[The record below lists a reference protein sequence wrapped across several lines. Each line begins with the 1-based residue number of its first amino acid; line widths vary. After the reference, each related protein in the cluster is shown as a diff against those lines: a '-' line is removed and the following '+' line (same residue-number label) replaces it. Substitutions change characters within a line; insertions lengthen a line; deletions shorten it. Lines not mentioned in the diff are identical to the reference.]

1 MLARANRALA
11 RATPR
16 PRTLTTRP
24 TLLTAS
30 SPPLGLA
37 PSPRRHYARPPS
49 FTTPQEPAPAPLPKP
64 GQEPDPQVPLAPLPP
79 TNLPVED
86 YASPLVHTASFFGQL
101 FRYAVYGSVAI
112 VASAATALV
121 AVHLY
126 VEHVALAPADL
137 QHNGDPDDWLAEQ
150 PGWSGLHTDARGG
163 TDPRLGVL
171 ARAAI
176 RGAYIA
182 QTWGAGMV
190 ASPLSASAPASTSAS
205 PFTVSRMGGDMIG
218 AKHDAAAA
226 VTAAQGRQVGDGGW
240 LLAEQYLAYALA
252 RAAERGIALDDSSLA
267 GAAWDRHIEH
277 GGVDRAAVELE
288 ERLAGVRERIG
299 GRARLEAARDGW
311 ERIYLALSASPSPT
325 SDSDPMHAADRA
337 WEARETLVATRKL
350 GELSARIADLWQP
363 GTAERRVEND
373 RAQGYFV
380 AGLVPVLARDAA
392 RSLEAAALDT
402 PVPAGAPTISAQVA
416 DKHASPASSF
426 FGFWSRS
433 HPPSSSSNIATP
445 DLAPELSHLVSL
457 LARTSSTPALPDNFT
472 LHDLARRTLL
482 GRALDRPAPQR
493 ALLASLVSLETFLA
507 RRRDGD
513 GPSPAAAP
521 TDAALASAQ
530 ALQRAALEYA
540 RALSPA
546 PVAPAPPAA
555 PPAPRLPSA
564 SPADLEGERDLASA
578 RVPSRISR
586 GLSEAYL
593 STRVAALEAHLAE
606 CTLARSALAASSS
619 SHRGGGLFGG
629 AGGKKPAAAPAP
641 AQADLALAHGLVRS
655 ALARAELAADQS
667 AGLLALL
674 ETEGGARAAKLE
686 RVFGESL
693 KRARRDAEK
702 VRELGRGLAAF
713 VDGQQQQQQQKA

>member
-1 MLARANRALA
+1 MLTRSTRLIAR
-11 RATPR
+11 T
-16 PRTLTTRP
+16 TTRTRSLTRP
-24 TLLTAS
+24 STLVAAS

-37 PSPRRHYARPPS
+37 SATTTRHYARPPS
-49 FTTPQEPAPAPLPKP
+49 FTTPQEPPPAPLPEP
-64 GQEPDPQVPLAPLPP
+64 GHEPDPKVPLAPLPP

-86 YASPLVHTASFFGQL
+86 YASPLVHTASFFAQL

-137 QHNGDPDDWLAEQ
+137 RRSSDDDPDDWLAEQ
-150 PGWSGLHTDARGG
+150 PGWSGLHTDKRGG

-190 ASPLSASAPASTSAS
+190 ASPLSASAPASSSAS
-205 PFTVSRMGGDMIG
+205 PFSVSRMGGDMIG
-218 AKHDAAAA
+218 ARHDAAAG
-226 VTAAQGRQVGDGGW
+226 AATQGRQVGDGGW

-267 GAAWDRHIEH
+267 PAAWERHVDQGG

-311 ERIYLALSASPSPT
+311 ERIYFALSASPSPT
-325 SDSDPMHAADRA
+325 SDLDPVGAADRA

-363 GTAERRVEND
+363 GTAERRVENE

-380 AGLVPVLARDAA
+380 GGLVPVLARHGGH
-392 RSLEAAALDT
+392 SLEGEALDRL
-402 PVPAGAPTISAQVA
+402 VPAGAPPVSAQVV
-416 DKHASPASSF
+416 DKHASPSSSF

-433 HPPSSSSNIATP
+433 HPPSSSSSTTP
-445 DLAPELSHLVSL
+445 ADLSPELSHLVAL
-457 LARTSSTPALPDNFT
+457 LSRTSPSHALTYSIKYDWPQRV
-472 LHDLARRTLL
+472 ASA
-482 GRALDRPAPQR
+482 RALDQPAPQR

-513 GPSPAAAP
+513 AAAP

-546 PVAPAPPAA
+546 PAPAAPASPPAA
-555 PPAPRLPSA
+555 RLRLPSA
-564 SPADLEGERDLASA
+564 SQDDDEDASGLASA

-593 STRVAALEAHLAE
+593 ATRVAALEAHLAE
-606 CTLARSALAASSS
+606 CTLARSALASSS
-619 SHRGGGLFGG
+619 SRGGFFGG
-629 AGGKKPAAAPAP
+629 GGGKKPAAAPAP
-641 AQADLALAHGLVRS
+641 AQADLALADGLVRS
-655 ALARAELAADQS
+655 ALSRAELAADQS
-667 AGLLALL
+667 AGLLAML
-674 ETEGGARAAKLE
+674 ETEGGARAVKLE
-686 RVFGESL
+686 RAFGESL

-713 VDGQQQQQQQKA
+713 VDGQQQQRA

>member
-1 MLARANRALA
+1 MLSRSTRAIA

-16 PRTLTTRP
+16 TRTFARP
-24 TLLTAS
+24 STPVVAAAS
-30 SPPLGLA
+30 SSPHLGLA

-49 FTTPQEPAPAPLPKP
+49 FTTPQEPAPAPLPEP
-64 GQEPDPQVPLAPLPP
+64 GQEPDPAVPLAPLPP

-126 VEHVALAPADL
+126 VEHVALAPSLNLD
-137 QHNGDPDDWLAEQ
+137 DPDDWLAEQ
-150 PGWSGLHTDARGG
+150 PGWSGLHIDKRGG
-163 TDPRLGVL
+163 TDPRLGLL

-190 ASPLSASAPASTSAS
+190 ASPLSAAPSAAASAS
-205 PFTVSRMGGDMIG
+205 PFAVSRMGGDMIG
-218 AKHDAAAA
+218 AKHDAAAVVA
-226 VTAAQGRQVGDGGW
+226 SQGRQVGDGGW
-240 LLAEQYLAYALA
+240 LLAEQYLAYALE
-252 RAAERGIALDDSSLA
+252 RAARRGIALDDSSLA
-267 GAAWDRHIEH
+267 GAAWERHVDQ

-311 ERIYLALSASPSPT
+311 DRIYLALSASPT
-325 SDSDPMHAADRA
+325 TDPHPDRAADRA

-363 GTAERRVEND
+363 GTDERRVEND

-380 AGLVPVLARDAA
+380 GGLVPVLARDGGH
-392 RSLEAAALDT
+392 SLEGDALDQL
-402 PVPAGAPTISAQVA
+402 VPAGAPTIREQAN
-416 DKHASPASSF
+416 KHASPLSSF

-433 HPPSSSSNIATP
+433 HPPSSPSSTSTSTA
-445 DLAPELSHLVSL
+445 DLSPELSHLVAL
-457 LARTSSTPALPDNFT
+457 LSRTSPSRALSSPTASDAPS
-472 LHDLARRTLL
+472 ARV
-482 GRALDRPAPQR
+482 LDRPAPQR
-493 ALLASLVSLETFLA
+493 ALVASLVSLETFLA

-513 GPSPAAAP
+513 VDGASSSSSSAAAP

-546 PVAPAPPAA
+546 PAPSPSLPSSSSAALVA
-555 PPAPRLPSA
+555 PPAPPRDTHTPLE
-564 SPADLEGERDLASA
+564 PAH
-578 RVPSRISR
+578 VSRS
-586 GLSEAYL
+586 LSQAYL

-606 CTLARSALAASSS
+606 CSLARSALGASSS
-619 SHRGGGLFGG
+619 RGGGLFGG
-629 AGGKKPAAAPAP
+629 GSKNKPAAAPAP
-641 AQADLALAHGLVRS
+641 GPADLSLAHGLVRS

-667 AGLLALL
+667 AGLLAVL
-674 ETEGGARAAKLE
+674 ETERGGRAKDLE
-686 RVFGESL
+686 RAFGESL

-713 VDGQQQQQQQKA
+713 VDGQQRRQQSA

>member
-1 MLARANRALA
+1 MLTRSTRSLARQAT
-11 RATPR
+11 RATR
-16 PRTLTTRP
+16 PSA
-24 TLLTAS
+24 LLTAS
-30 SPPLGLA
+30 SPHLGLA
-37 PSPRRHYARPPS
+37 PSTTTRHYARPPS
-49 FTTPQEPAPAPLPKP
+49 FTTPQEPALAPLPEP
-64 GQEPDPQVPLAPLPP
+64 GQEPDPNVPLAPLPP

-126 VEHVALAPADL
+126 VEHIALAPPNLSPHSD
-137 QHNGDPDDWLAEQ
+137 DPDDWLAEQ
-150 PGWSGLHTDARGG
+150 PGWSGLHTDKRGG
-163 TDPRLGVL
+163 TDPRLGLL
-171 ARAAI
+171 ARAAV

-190 ASPLSASAPASTSAS
+190 ASPLSATAPGGATTSAS
-205 PFTVSRMGGDMIG
+205 PFSVSRMGGDMIG
-218 AKHDAAAA
+218 AKHDAQLA
-226 VTAAQGRQVGDGGW
+226 VAAQGRQVGDGGW
-240 LLAEQYLAYALA
+240 LLAEQYLAYALE
-252 RAAERGIALDDSSLA
+252 RAARRGIALDDSSLA
-267 GAAWDRHIEH
+267 GAAWERHVDE

-311 ERIYLALSASPSPT
+311 ERIYLALSASPT
-325 SDSDPMHAADRA
+325 SDPGPKRAAERA

-363 GTAERRVEND
+363 GTDERRVENE

-380 AGLVPVLARDAA
+380 GGLVPVLARDGGH
-392 RSLEAAALDT
+392 SLEGRALDT
-402 PVPAGAPTISAQVA
+402 LVPAGAPTISEQAEH
-416 DKHASPASSF
+416 KHASPSSSF

-433 HPPSSSSNIATP
+433 HPPSSSSTSTAA
-445 DLAPELSHLVSL
+445 DLSPELSHLVAL
-457 LARTSSTPALPDNFT
+457 LSRTSPSYTLSYPTASATPPRVPFA
-472 LHDLARRTLL
+472 
-482 GRALDRPAPQR
+482 RALDRPAPQR
-493 ALLASLVSLETFLA
+493 ALVASLVSLETFLA

-513 GPSPAAAP
+513 ATAP
-521 TDAALASAQ
+521 TDAALAGAQ

-540 RALSPA
+540 RALSPSPSPSLSA
-546 PVAPAPPAA
+546 SSSASAALAA
-555 PPAPRLPSA
+555 PPPPRDTHAPLE
-564 SPADLEGERDLASA
+564 PAH
-578 RVPSRISR
+578 VSR

-619 SHRGGGLFGG
+619 SSSSSRSSGGLFGG
-629 AGGKKPAAAPAP
+629 SKKPASAPAP
-641 AQADLALAHGLVRS
+641 ASADLALAQGLVRS

-667 AGLLALL
+667 AGLLAVL
-674 ETEGGARAAKLE
+674 EKERGSKAKNAERA
-686 RVFGESL
+686 FGESL

-713 VDGQQQQQQQKA
+713 VEGQQRQQQRA